1 MRPRL
6 PPRGLLANDVAVLH
20 AKRADPASVRRLMDG
35 LPRRGLRPDGASYQ
49 RLVWAHCAAA
59 DLAGAEAALLEMRA
73 ARFSPDKQCYHSL
86 ARALGRGGSPEG
98 DAAVARRVCADMQAD
113 SVKPDVWLGC
123 MFVRTLVQGGD
134 RASADK
140 VVAYMRDR
148 HVEPDQRVLA
158 ELAGRP
164 PRKVASARAAPARRA
179 SCSPHA
185 RARAAPTDSA
195 RGDP

>member
-1 MRPRL
+1 
-6 PPRGLLANDVAVLH
+6 
-20 AKRADPASVRRLMDG
+20 MDG

-59 DLAGAEAALLEMRA
+59 DLAGAEAALLERCA
-73 ARFSPDKQCYHSL
+73 PPASAQTSSATTASR
-86 ARALGRGGSPEG
+86 GRSAGVAPRRTG